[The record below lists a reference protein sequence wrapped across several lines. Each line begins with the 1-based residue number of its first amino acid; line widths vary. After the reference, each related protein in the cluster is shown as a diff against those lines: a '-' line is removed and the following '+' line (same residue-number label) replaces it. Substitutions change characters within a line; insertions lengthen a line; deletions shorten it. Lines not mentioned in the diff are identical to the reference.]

1 MMVNCTQRTFL
12 AKPGKLKIISSDSFA
27 GLEQF
32 NAERVLTRNEDE
44 FGGQWVI
51 APGQGE
57 FIMDMGSDALVVG
70 VELVNTGE
78 SARATRAFTV
88 HLALADSGPWTEIL
102 SEELE
107 DPKDDPLPLPLLTF
121 SLPPTV
127 ARFIRFRI
135 VSWYGG
141 YGALQYFN
149 PLFPFL
155 GQLNTVMYIVHCITW
170 CCSKANICMPS
181 FTVPCYRRREDHR
194 GMLLQG

>member
-1 MMVNCTQRTFL
+1 MVNSTQRTFL
-12 AKPGKLKIISSDSFA
+12 AKHGKLKIISSDSFA
-27 GLEQF
+27 GLERF

-44 FGGQWVI
+44 FGGKWVI

-70 VELVNTGE
+70 VELVNNGE

-107 DPKDDPLPLPLLTF
+107 NPLDGLTRPDDPLPLLTF
-121 SLPPTV
+121 SFPPTV

-135 VSWYGG
+135 VSWYGIG
-141 YGALQYFN
+141 GALQYFY

-155 GQLNTVMYIVHCITW
+155 GQLYTLMYIVHCITW
-170 CCSKANICMPS
+170 FCSKVMFVCGRS
-181 FTVPCYRRREDHR
+181 F
-194 GMLLQG
+194 